1 MHPSFCSRLPC
12 DSKRQKQE
20 ILNWLWFMTTIQV
33 FKRPDSTHVSD
44 AKVVKDISPKE
55 TVWEL
60 KVGCTKQTEEN

>member
-1 MHPSFCSRLPC
+1 
-12 DSKRQKQE
+12 
-20 ILNWLWFMTTIQV
+20 MTTIQV

>member
-1 MHPSFCSRLPC
+1 
-12 DSKRQKQE
+12 
-20 ILNWLWFMTTIQV
+20 MTTIQV

-44 AKVVKDISPKE
+44 ANVVKDISPKE